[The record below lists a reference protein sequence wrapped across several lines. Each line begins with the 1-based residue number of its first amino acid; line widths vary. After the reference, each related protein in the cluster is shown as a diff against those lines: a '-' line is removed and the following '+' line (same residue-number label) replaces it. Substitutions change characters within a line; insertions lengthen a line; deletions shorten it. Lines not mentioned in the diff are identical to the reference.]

1 MRLFNKHFEM
11 EYYLTNLH
19 NRQLFT
25 HEKMKNALT
34 SLQETHYSQS
44 VSREKSKEHYML
56 VRSATSIGCNDKRW
70 HNRES
75 TSLATTLFPVRI
87 NE

>member
-1 MRLFNKHFEM
+1 MRLFNEHFEIK
-11 EYYLTNLH
+11 YYLTNLD
-19 NRQLFT
+19 NRHLFT
-25 HEKMKNALT
+25 HEKMKNAQT
-34 SLQETHYSQS
+34 SFQETHHPQS

-56 VRSATSIGCNDKRW
+56 VRSATSID
-70 HNRES
+70 NREG

>member
-1 MRLFNKHFEM
+1 MRPFKEHFEIKC
-11 EYYLTNLH
+11 YLKNLH

-25 HEKMKNALT
+25 HEKMKNART
-34 SLQETHYSQS
+34 SLQEMHHPQS

-56 VRSATSIGCNDKRW
+56 VGSATSIGCNDKRW